1 MKNNT
6 FFIDSLGKHSIV
18 RIRIAVAS
26 IDINYLQERF
36 SEYLTIE
43 TYQSISKRGK
53 RTDMVR
59 IEGCI
64 PFKLRFI
71 PHYHYAKAIAQ
82 ASAATARLNDAS
94 WIHGCNA
101 DTIAVHLEG
110 FEPFRASVNLD
121 TDDLPF

>member
-18 RIRIAVAS
+18 RIRIAS
-26 IDINYLQERF
+26 ENIDLNYLRERF
-36 SEYLTIE
+36 SEYLTFE
-43 TYQSISKRGK
+43 TYQSISRRGK

-64 PFKLRFI
+64 PHKLLFI
-71 PHYHYAKAIAQ
+71 PHYQYAKAIAK
-82 ASAATARLNDAS
+82 AIAAKAILEDAS
-94 WIHGCNA
+94 WIHDSNHA
-101 DTIAVHLEG
+101 TIAVHLEG